1 MLALSCERPS
11 VCLLICSGPGKGFHL
26 KVSAIHL
33 NNLPFLGP
41 SVLWISV
48 YLEICSC
55 LEITAPKYHHNIEL
69 SMALAAELAV
79 VVLPASPQMDDHIH
93 QGLKSLSCRVADNY
107 GLSNCIFY
115 ISADI
120 DLN

>member
-1 MLALSCERPS
+1 
-11 VCLLICSGPGKGFHL
+11 
-26 KVSAIHL
+26 
-33 NNLPFLGP
+33 
-41 SVLWISV
+41 
-48 YLEICSC
+48 
-55 LEITAPKYHHNIEL
+55 
-69 SMALAAELAV
+69 MALAAELTV
-79 VVLPASPQMDDHIH
+79 VVLTASPQMDDHIQ